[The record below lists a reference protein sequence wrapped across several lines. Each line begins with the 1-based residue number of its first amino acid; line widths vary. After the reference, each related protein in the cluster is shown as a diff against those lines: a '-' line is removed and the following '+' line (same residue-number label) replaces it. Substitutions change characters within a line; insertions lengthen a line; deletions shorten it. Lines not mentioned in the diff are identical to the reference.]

1 MYTPNRDDGEDEDG
15 RVSRHIA
22 ANIVANGGRF
32 YEDETWASAETP
44 APYLSG
50 SQSRPQ
56 TGYESGRQRN
66 FRDQD
71 ANGGQNNDDDDDY
84 TYANEANDEGSMMDS
99 AYIAALAASASASSR
114 RRSGQASSKASTP
127 STELE
132 DDDAGGGGYHYPNN
146 DDVPDHYTYG
156 GADDRFDDNDDGHGH
171 DHTEEEEEASF
182 YEEQHRQYA
191 VFNNENVV
199 KGGDQLPP
207 GITARDQAEDE
218 AAMLRMLAH
227 QLDRGWGQKAD
238 EDYSHLA
245 SNAPDDNN
253 NAAGGGG
260 PQQPMPPHA
269 ISPSLERR
277 LRDFRFAQNKR
288 RDRYGNERPWGILGL
303 YDHLLGVR
311 IDVEW
316 SEDAA
321 WRREHGEPYLSWAD
335 FEDSRNSGFNRP
347 WFTYFILV
355 VCTAVLIASIGVNG
369 WKVEPMSVNPMIGP
383 SAETLVKMGAKQT
396 TLIVVGGEWYR
407 LFSPMVLHAGLI
419 HYLLNML
426 ALWFIG
432 SAVEQAHGYLSAFII
447 FFISAVGGNIL
458 SAIFLPEYISVGASG
473 GIFGLIGACVADIA
487 INWRLLFSKEV
498 NKNDS
503 GTRLRHF
510 KVLVW
515 LVFDILINCLIGLT
529 PFVDNFTHLG
539 GMVYGFLCGLS
550 AIERLPLDFFGKAH
564 STCSKIRNYSVRFFG
579 LILSVV
585 LIMVSTALL
594 VESDGGSSPCSNCR
608 YVSCVPFPFWEA
620 RDNKWWYC
628 DDCDR
633 VKGDVTK
640 TDATGYY
647 DVLTLTCP
655 NGATE
660 TIDLSGQNISDSEW
674 LRNQLP
680 TFCRQNCESLFA

>member
-1 MYTPNRDDGEDEDG
+1 MYAPKRADEPDDDEAD
-15 RVSRHIA
+15 RHITE
-22 ANIVANGGRF
+22 NILANGGRF
-32 YEDETWASAETP
+32 YEDETWATSETP
-44 APYLSG
+44 APFLS
-50 SQSRPQ
+50 QPQ
-56 TGYESGRQRN
+56 TGYENAAAANGARERN
-66 FRDQD
+66 FRDEDNVGASQD
-71 ANGGQNNDDDDDY
+71 DDDGDDDY
-84 TYANEANDEGSMMDS
+84 TYANEGDEGSAMEYTAAFQS
-99 AYIAALAASASASSR
+99 AVMASASMSRDSSR
-114 RRSGQASSKASTP
+114 SQRSSGGRKTTP
-127 STELE
+127 TTEPE
-132 DDDAGGGGYHYPNN
+132 DDGGYHYPNN
-146 DDVPDHYTYG
+146 DDVPDHFT
-156 GADDRFDDNDDGHGH
+156 DNDD
-171 DHTEEEEEASF
+171 DHHVEDEQVQETSF
-182 YEEQHRQYA
+182 YEDQHRQYA
-191 VFNNENVV
+191 VFNNDNV
-199 KGGDQLPP
+199 GNLPA
-207 GITARDQAEDE
+207 GVTARDRAEDE
-218 AAMLRMLAH
+218 AAMLRLLAH

-238 EDYSHLA
+238 ADLDSHLA
-245 SNAPDDNN
+245 SNAPGGDPSN
-253 NAAGGGG
+253 AGGA
-260 PQQPMPPHA
+260 QQQAAPLT

-288 RDRYGNERPWGILGL
+288 RDRYGDERPWGILGL

-335 FEDSRNSGFNRP
+335 FEESRNSGFNRP

-355 VCTAVLIASIGVNG
+355 VCTGVLIASIGVNG
-369 WKVEPMSVNPMIGP
+369 WKIEPMSVNPMIGP

-510 KVLVW
+510 KVLMW

-564 STCSKIRNYSVRFFG
+564 STCSRIRNYSVRFFG

-585 LIMVSTALL
+585 LIMISTALL

-608 YVSCVPFPFWEA
+608 YVSCVPFPFWAAED
-620 RDNKWWYC
+620 RKWWYC

-640 TDATGYY
+640 DDGTGYY

-655 NGATE
+655 NGDTE
-660 TIDLSGQNISDSEW
+660 NIDLTGQNIEDSEW

-680 TFCRQNCESLFA
+680 TFCRQNCNSLFA

>member
-1 MYTPNRDDGEDEDG
+1 MYAPKRADEPDAEDEAD
-15 RVSRHIA
+15 RHIT
-22 ANIVANGGRF
+22 ANILANGGRF
-32 YEDETWASAETP
+32 YEDETWATSETP
-44 APYLSG
+44 AAFLN
-50 SQSRPQ
+50 QPQ
-56 TGYESGRQRN
+56 TGYQNPTSTAAARGRN
-66 FRDQD
+66 LRDED
-71 ANGGQNNDDDDDY
+71 NVGAAQNEEEDEQSYADY
-84 TYANEANDEGSMMDS
+84 TYAHEGDEGSAMDYTAAFQS
-99 AYIAALAASASASSR
+99 AAPTRSRSRSQSSGR
-114 RRSGQASSKASTP
+114 ESTRGTDP
-127 STELE
+127 
-132 DDDAGGGGYHYPNN
+132 GGGYHYPKN
-146 DDVPDHYTYG
+146 DDVPHHYDNT
-156 GADDRFDDNDDGHGH
+156 DRFTDNDDHQVE
-171 DHTEEEEEASF
+171 DEVEEEASF
-182 YEEQHRQYA
+182 YEDQHRQFA
-191 VFNNENVV
+191 VFNNDNAT
-199 KGGDQLPP
+199 GLPP
-207 GITARDQAEDE
+207 GVTSRDRDEDE
-218 AAMLRMLAH
+218 AAMLRLLAH

-238 EDYSHLA
+238 ADLDSQMA
-245 SNAPDDNN
+245 SNAPGGDNN
-253 NAAGGGG
+253 AGA
-260 PQQPMPPHA
+260 QQPAAPLT

-288 RDRYGNERPWGILGL
+288 RDRYGDNRPWGILGL

-335 FEDSRNSGFNRP
+335 FEESRNSGFNRP
-347 WFTYFILV
+347 WFTYFILL
-355 VCTAVLIASIGVNG
+355 VCTCVLIASIAVNG
-369 WKVEPMSVNPMIGP
+369 WKIEPMSVNPMIGP

-396 TLIVVGGEWYR
+396 TLIVVVGEWYR

-498 NKNDS
+498 NKNDA

-510 KVLVW
+510 KVLMW

-564 STCSKIRNYSVRFFG
+564 STCSRIRNYSVRFFG

-608 YVSCVPFPFWEA
+608 YVSCVPFPFWA
-620 RDNKWWYC
+620 ADDRKWWYC

-640 TDATGYY
+640 DPSGYY

-655 NGATE
+655 NGSTE
-660 TIDLSGQNISDSEW
+660 TIDLTGQNIEDSEW
-674 LRNQLP
+674 LRDQLP
-680 TFCRQNCESLFA
+680 TYCRQNCASLFA

>member
-1 MYTPNRDDGEDEDG
+1 MYAPKRADEPDEDEAD
-15 RVSRHIA
+15 RHITE
-22 ANIVANGGRF
+22 NILANGGRF
-32 YEDETWASAETP
+32 YEDETWATSETP
-44 APYLSG
+44 APFLN
-50 SQSRPQ
+50 QPQQ
-56 TGYESGRQRN
+56 TGHGNSGTAATNGAGERN
-66 FRDQD
+66 FRD
-71 ANGGQNNDDDDDY
+71 DDDDDDGDDDY
-84 TYANEANDEGSMMDS
+84 TYANEGDEGSAMDYTAAFQS
-99 AYIAALAASASASSR
+99 AAAAPASSMSR
-114 RRSGQASSKASTP
+114 NSSRSQRSSKGRKSTP
-127 STELE
+127 TTEPE
-132 DDDAGGGGYHYPNN
+132 DDGGYHYPNN
-146 DDVPDHYTYG
+146 DDVPDHYDN
-156 GADDRFDDNDDGHGH
+156 ADRFSDNGDDHHFED
-171 DHTEEEEEASF
+171 EQEEEASF
-182 YEEQHRQYA
+182 YEDQHRQYA
-191 VFNNENVV
+191 VFNNDNV
-199 KGGDQLPP
+199 GDLPA
-207 GITARDQAEDE
+207 GVTAQDRAEDE
-218 AAMLRMLAH
+218 AAMLRLLAH

-238 EDYSHLA
+238 ADLDSQLA
-245 SNAPDDNN
+245 SNAPGGGDSN
-253 NAAGGGG
+253 NAGGA
-260 PQQPMPPHA
+260 QQPAAPLT

-288 RDRYGNERPWGILGL
+288 RDRYGDERPWGILGL

-355 VCTAVLIASIGVNG
+355 VCTGVLIASIGVNG
-369 WKVEPMSVNPMIGP
+369 WKIEPMSVNPMIGP
-383 SAETLVKMGAKQT
+383 SAETLVKMGAKLT

-503 GTRLRHF
+503 GTRLRHL
-510 KVLVW
+510 KVLMW

-564 STCSKIRNYSVRFFG
+564 STCSRIRNYSVRFFG

-585 LIMVSTALL
+585 LIMISTALL

-608 YVSCVPFPFWEA
+608 YVSCVPFPFWAAED
-620 RDNKWWYC
+620 RKWWYC

-633 VKGDVTK
+633 VKGDVTQ
-640 TDATGYY
+640 DDETGYY
-647 DVLTLTCP
+647 DVLALTCP

-660 TIDLSGQNISDSEW
+660 NIDLTGQNIEDSEW

-680 TFCRQNCESLFA
+680 TFCRQNCDSLFA